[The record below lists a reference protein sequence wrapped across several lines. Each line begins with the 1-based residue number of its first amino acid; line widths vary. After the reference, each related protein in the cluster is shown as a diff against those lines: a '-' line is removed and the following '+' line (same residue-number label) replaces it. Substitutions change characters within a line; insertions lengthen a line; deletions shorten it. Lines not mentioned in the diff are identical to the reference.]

1 MKIKRKKLIL
11 NALLLT
17 ISTMTFGVVN
27 MIFRV
32 YLSNKIGAE
41 GMGLFQLIMSINAVA
56 STLSISGIRV
66 TITRLVAEELGRGN
80 YGKIRKL
87 VYKGLIYTLFFSSIT
102 FIILYNGA
110 EFISNVWIKDSR
122 AIIPLKILACSM
134 PFVGISC
141 CFAGYFYGVRKVMK
155 SITADVVEI
164 FTMMMIIYIFIGRF
178 LPEGLEYTC
187 SLISVGMSVG
197 SIFSALYSYILYIFE
212 KKQSSYNSSLE
223 NTKNKCSI
231 FQIGFIAI
239 PIAFS
244 SYVQTSLRT
253 AEDILIPNALR
264 QYGPS
269 SSSSLSIFGMIKGMV
284 MPILNFPSIFLA
296 SFSTLIIPEIAE
308 SNALNKN
315 KMVNYILS
323 KVFKFTLLIALFAT
337 GLFMIFSKEL
347 GLAIYKSEEVGFML
361 KILAPLIPL
370 MYLDRIVD
378 GSLNALNQQIYTL
391 KYNLMDMS
399 LRIFIIL
406 GIIPKKGIEGF
417 ILVLF
422 ASTIF
427 NSSLSINRLLKVTNL
442 EFDIIDWIIKP
453 SICVI
458 ISSYMTKY
466 LFSLFNIDLL
476 IFFQI
481 IVDLILYSIFLFIF
495 KCIRL
500 KDIKWFTDA
509 FKKDIKAVDWNSIS
523 IYKKL

>member
-17 ISTMTFGVVN
+17 ISTMTFGIIN

-56 STLSISGIRV
+56 STLAISGIRV
-66 TITRLVAEELGRGN
+66 TITRLVAEELGKGN

-87 VYKGLIYTLFFSSIT
+87 VHKGLIYTLFFSSIT

-122 AIIPLKILACSM
+122 ATISLKILACSM
-134 PFVGISC
+134 PFVSTSC

-155 SITADVVEI
+155 SVTADVVEI
-164 FTMMMIIYIFIGRF
+164 FTMMMIIYIFISRF
-178 LPEGLEYTC
+178 LPIGLEYTC
-187 SLISVGMSVG
+187 ALISVGMAVG
-197 SIFSALYSYILYIFE
+197 SMFSALYSYILYIFE
-212 KKQSSYNSSLE
+212 KKQSSYSPSQ
-223 NTKNKCSI
+223 KNKCSI
-231 FQIGFIAI
+231 FDIESIAF
-239 PIAFS
+239 PIACS
-244 SYVQTSLRT
+244 AYVQTSLRT

-264 QYGPS
+264 QYGS
-269 SSSSLSIFGMIKGMV
+269 SSSYSLAIFGMIKGMV

-315 KMVNYILS
+315 KMVNYIIA

-347 GLAIYKSEEVGFML
+347 GLAIYKSEKVGFMM

-417 ILVLF
+417 ILALF
-422 ASTIF
+422 VSTIF
-427 NSSLSINRLLKVTNL
+427 NASLSINRLLKVTKL
-442 EFDIIDWIIKP
+442 EFEIIDWVIKP
-453 SICVI
+453 IICVT
-458 ISSYMTKY
+458 ISSYITKY
-466 LFSLFNIDLL
+466 LFSFFNIESL
-476 IFFQI
+476 IFFQV
-481 IVDLILYSIFLFIF
+481 IVDLILYLICLFIF

-500 KDIKWFTDA
+500 KDIRWFTDA
-509 FKKDIKAVDWNSIS
+509 FKKDIKAVDWHSIN